1 MSTPILKIWRKEVLA
16 GFNNTKL
23 SRYKGINDEYIFFV
37 QRWSEILESK
47 TLDMYQYNI
56 LNSCVACDELFEVVE
71 KTMEGLF
78 TSRQNVDDC
87 KVEALCLVKDDFV
100 LQKHNRPL
108 QTTLLRV
115 LGSKIDSKSKA
126 ESSEERNGGFY
137 TSLNRLK
144 YQLKSPLKQLKIHY
158 IDYVLLELKDAID
171 SHNDLYTNKCIGILV
186 SQCIFQ
192 GWSAAGL
199 ANLLEIFERFD
210 KTSVQKWNKFCGEIN
225 AAIKDDFDVYYSIK
239 IETKEG
245 LDATYIKDTITS
257 IGLILKDGQ
266 EIISSTIG
274 TSDLSTKISSE
285 STYLLAQV
293 QATDFYS
300 AVLHSINLLN
310 SKLSIATFYNV
321 INPWIASSP
330 QIVAHNT
337 TKNQSLALR
346 LTDIF
351 KTYDYVDSNNSV
363 FNDTNVIFSDT
374 RKAEIMSK
382 LNAVFSYTNLSRSS
396 IFQETKYI
404 SLWIALESVMRTGQY
419 SDIITHIKTVLPEIL
434 CIRYVYRIVRNF
446 SEDCIRCNFKSC
458 NDISLDFMKDD
469 KKQLV
474 KELISVFRDDTQ
486 FEVLKNNCK
495 QNKLL
500 LYRCEEI
507 RDLLNDKNAIKQR
520 FDHYTNKI
528 RWHIQRLYR
537 IRNEI
542 THSAF
547 NETKSLVIYIEHLY
561 TYLSQLMSEI
571 VFYVVHKD
579 VESVEEAY
587 ATIPEIY
594 KTFYDILENGNPT
607 ISEILPNGIIE
618 FN

>member
-1 MSTPILKIWRKEVLA
+1 MLA
-16 GFNNTKL
+16 GFNNKKL
-23 SRYKGINDEYIFFV
+23 SRYNGVNDEYIFFV

-47 TLDMYQYNI
+47 ILDMYQYNI

-78 TSRQNVDDC
+78 TARQNVDDC
-87 KVEALCLVKDDFV
+87 KAEALCLVKDDFI
-100 LQKHNRPL
+100 LEKHNRPI
-108 QTTLLRV
+108 QITLLRV
-115 LGSKIDSKSKA
+115 LGSKIDSKSKT
-126 ESSEERNGGFY
+126 ESFEEKNSGFY

-144 YQLKSPLKQLKIHY
+144 FQLKSPLKHLKAHY
-158 IDYVLLELKDAID
+158 IDYILLELKDAID
-171 SHNDLYTNKCIGILV
+171 ANDFSRTNKCIGILA

-192 GWSAAGL
+192 GWSTVGL
-199 ANLLEIFERFD
+199 AKLLEIFKESE
-210 KTSVQKWNKFCGEIN
+210 KTSIEKWNKFCKEIK
-225 AAIKDDFDVYYSIK
+225 AATKDAFDVYYSIK

-245 LDATYIKDTITS
+245 MDATYIKETITS
-257 IGLILKDGQ
+257 MGLVLKDGQ
-266 EIISSTIG
+266 EIISSTAG
-274 TSDLSTKISSE
+274 ASDLSTKISSE
-285 STYLLAQV
+285 SSYLLAQI

-300 AVLHSINLLN
+300 SVLHSINLLN

-321 INPWIASSP
+321 INPWITISP

-351 KTYDYVDSNNSV
+351 RTYDYVDSNNSV
-363 FNDTNVIFSDT
+363 FSDTNVIFSDT
-374 RKAEIMSK
+374 SKAEIMSK

-434 CIRYVYRIVRNF
+434 SIRYIYRIIRNF
-446 SEDCIRCNFKSC
+446 SEDCMRCNFKIC
-458 NDISLDFMKDD
+458 DELSLDFTKQD
-469 KKQLV
+469 KKGLV
-474 KELISVFRDDTQ
+474 KEIISIFRDDAQ
-486 FEVLKNNCK
+486 YEILKNKCIH
-495 QNKLL
+495 NKLL

-507 RDLLNDKNAIKQR
+507 HELLNDKNNIKQKL
-520 FDHYTNKI
+520 DHYTNKI

-571 VFYVVHKD
+571 VFYVVHKE

-594 KTFYDILENGNPT
+594 KTYYEMLESGNLT
-607 ISEILPNGIIE
+607 VCEILPNGIIE
-618 FN
+618 LD

>member
-1 MSTPILKIWRKEVLA
+1 MLA
-16 GFNNTKL
+16 GFNDRQLT
-23 SRYKGINDEYIFFV
+23 RYKGINDEYIFFV
-37 QRWSEILESK
+37 QRWAEILESK

-56 LNSCVACDELFEVVE
+56 LNSCVACDELFDVVE
-71 KTMEGLF
+71 KTMDGLF

-87 KVEALCLVKDDFV
+87 KAEALCLVKDDFV

-115 LGSKIDSKSKA
+115 LGSKIDSKSKVEA
-126 ESSEERNGGFY
+126 TEEKNSGFY

-144 YQLKSPLKQLKIHY
+144 FQLKSPLKHLKNHY
-158 IDYVLLELKDAID
+158 MDYVLLELKEAID
-171 SHNDLYTNKCIGILV
+171 ANDSLCVNKCIGILV

-192 GWSAAGL
+192 GWSTAGL
-199 ANLLEIFERFD
+199 ANLLEIFEGSD
-210 KTSVQKWNKFCGEIN
+210 KTSAQKWAKFCEEIK
-225 AAIKDDFDVYYSIK
+225 AATKDSFDVYYSIK

-245 LDATYIKDTITS
+245 MDATYIKETITS
-257 IGLILKDGQ
+257 MGLVLKDGQ
-266 EIISSTIG
+266 EIISATTG
-274 TSDLSTKISSE
+274 TSDLNTKVSSE
-285 STYLLAQV
+285 STYLVAQI

-374 RKAEIMSK
+374 SKSEIISK

-419 SDIITHIKTVLPEIL
+419 SDIITHIKMVLPEIL
-434 CIRYVYRIVRNF
+434 SIRYIYRIIRNF
-446 SEDCIRCNFKSC
+446 SEDCLRCNFKNCSEL
-458 NDISLDFMKDD
+458 SLDFTKQD
-469 KKQLV
+469 KKGLV
-474 KELISVFRDDTQ
+474 KEIIAIFRDESKY
-486 FEVLKNNCK
+486 EVLKNKCVH
-495 QNKLL
+495 NKLL

-507 RDLLNDKNAIKQR
+507 HVLLNDKNSIKQKL
-520 FDHYTNKI
+520 DHYTNKI

-571 VFYVVHKD
+571 VFYVVHKEVD
-579 VESVEEAY
+579 SVEEAY

-594 KTFYDILENGNPT
+594 KTYYEMLENGNLT
-607 ISEILPNGIIE
+607 VSEILPNGIIE
-618 FN
+618 LD